1 MDSVAMDSGS
11 SAPDLAHASRRVRS
25 LALVLSTLF
34 DALLKLDQDVRTR
47 AECDS
52 NLDATFAD
60 SVVDLLDEITETVGF
75 MRLRLVHV
83 EPPAAAAAIDV
94 HRGDDAAMEPVAEC
108 ADTLARAARDVD
120 LEQVIC
126 DHQEAWDALVT
137 AVRRRRV
144 LPDGGAD
151 GEDTMERYSRVLAAL
166 PTDFRRDFRRLAES
180 SAFLNI
186 IERDAAFEL
195 GRHVERQATTVRRE
209 GIR

>member
-11 SAPDLAHASRRVRS
+11 SAPNLAHASRRVRS

-34 DALLKLDQDVRTR
+34 DALWKLDQDVRTR
-47 AECDS
+47 AECQS
-52 NLDATFAD
+52 NLDVNFAD
-60 SVVDLLDEITETVGF
+60 SVVDLLDEITETVGR

-83 EPPAAAAAIDV
+83 EPPAAAAIDV
-94 HRGDDAAMEPVAEC
+94 GRGDDAAKEPIAEC
-108 ADTLARAARDVD
+108 AETLARAARDVD

-144 LPDGGAD
+144 LPDGGGD
-151 GEDTMERYSRVLAAL
+151 GEETMDRYSRVLAAL

-195 GRHVERQATTVRRE
+195 GRHVERQVTTARRE

>member
-11 SAPDLAHASRRVRS
+11 SAPNLAHASRRVRS

-34 DALLKLDQDVRTR
+34 DALWKLDQDVRTR
-47 AECDS
+47 AECQS
-52 NLDATFAD
+52 NLDANFAD

-83 EPPAAAAAIDV
+83 EPQAPPAIDV
-94 HRGDDAAMEPVAEC
+94 RRGDDADKEPVEEC

-137 AVRRRRV
+137 AVRRRRM

-151 GEDTMERYSRVLAAL
+151 GEETMDRYSRVLAAL

-195 GRHVERQATTVRRE
+195 GRHVERQATTARRE